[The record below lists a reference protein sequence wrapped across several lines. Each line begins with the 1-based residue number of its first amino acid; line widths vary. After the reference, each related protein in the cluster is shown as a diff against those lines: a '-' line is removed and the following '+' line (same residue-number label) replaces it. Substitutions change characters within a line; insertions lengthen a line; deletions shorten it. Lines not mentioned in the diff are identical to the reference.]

1 MHGPRLH
8 DLHKNRLPVQ
18 IEGILMNILEKI
30 KSGLTYFDGGAG
42 TLLQSWGLMPG
53 EKPEMWN
60 ITNPDKIIEMHRLYL
75 EAGADILTTCTF
87 GANRLKFDNLE
98 EIINAAVANAKTAC
112 EGYDAYIALDI
123 GPLGKMLEPLGDMP
137 FEEAVEIF
145 SESISIGA
153 KAGADLVLIETMNDS
168 YEAKAALLA
177 AKESCNLP
185 VFVTCVYDETHK
197 LMTGADPA
205 AMIAMLEGM
214 GADAIGMNCSLGPKQ
229 MKDIVP
235 LFAEKS
241 SVSIIVNPNAG
252 LPKTENGKTVFDID
266 ADEFSDIMCDIVKSG
281 ATIIGGCCG
290 TTPEH
295 IKKTVEKTKSLPYAL
310 PEKKNLTVVSSY
322 THAVEIGDIPVIIGE
337 RINPTGKKRFKQA
350 LRENDINYILGE
362 GLAQNKKGVSIL
374 DVNVGLPE
382 INEAEMMVRVIRS
395 LQSVID
401 LPLQIDTVDP
411 VAMEKA
417 MRIYNGKPLINS
429 VSGKEESMNAVFPLI
444 KKYGGAVIAVTID
457 ENGIPETAEGR
468 VAVAEKII
476 ARAAEYGIG
485 KNEIIVDPLA
495 MAVSSDS
502 NSANV
507 TLKAVRMLRDM
518 GIKTSLGVSNISFG
532 LPSRADVNA
541 VFYTMALQNGL
552 DCAIIN
558 PFSLE
563 MMKAWYCFN
572 ALTGKDANCSDY
584 IGFAQELEPTQ
595 VSSPAVSVA
604 ELDGCIISGLKEQA
618 GIAATEL
625 LKAKSPM
632 EIIDT
637 MIIPALNTVGKGFEE
652 KKVYLP
658 QLLMSA
664 QAAKEAF
671 DSIKAAI
678 PSGENKKDKIIIATV
693 KGDVHD
699 IGKNIVKVLLENYGY
714 DVIDLGKDVKPDAIA
729 DAVKSNGVRLVGLSA
744 LMTTTVPAMEDTIKL
759 LRKEAPDCRVM
770 VGGAVMT
777 EEYASMIGADFYGSD
792 AMSAVRYAE
801 KFFG

>member
-1 MHGPRLH
+1 
-8 DLHKNRLPVQ
+8 
-18 IEGILMNILEKI
+18 MNILEKI
-30 KSGLTYFDGGAG
+30 RSGLTYFDGGAG
-42 TLLQSWGLMPG
+42 TLLQSWDLAAG
-53 EKPEMWN
+53 EKPENWN
-60 ITNPDKIIEMHRLYL
+60 IEHPEKIIEMHRLYL

-98 EIINAAVANAKTAC
+98 EIITAAINNAKKAR
-112 EGYDAYIALDI
+112 EGYDAFIAFDV

-145 SESISIGA
+145 SESIRIGA
-153 KAGADLVLIETMNDS
+153 KAGADLILIETMNDS

-177 AKESCNLP
+177 AKESCHLP
-185 VFVTCVYDETHK
+185 VFVTCVYDETYK
-197 LMTGADPA
+197 LMTGADPS

-214 GADAIGMNCSLGPKQ
+214 GADAIGMNCSLGPNQ
-229 MKDIVP
+229 MKEIVP
-235 LFAEKS
+235 EFAKYA
-241 SVSIIVNPNAG
+241 SVPIIVNPNAG
-252 LPKTENGKTVFDID
+252 LPKTENGKTVFDIN
-266 ADEFSDIMCDIVKSG
+266 ADEFADIMCDIVKAG
-281 ATIIGGCCG
+281 ACIIGGCCG
-290 TTPEH
+290 TTPDH
-295 IKKTVEKTKSLPYAL
+295 IRKTVEKTKNLPFAL

-322 THAVEIGDIPVIIGE
+322 THAVEIGDVPVIIGE

-382 INEAEMMVRVIRS
+382 IDEAEMMVRVIRS

-401 LPLQIDTVDP
+401 LPLQIDTVDA

-417 MRIYNGKPLINS
+417 MRIYNGKALINS
-429 VSGKEESMNAVFPLI
+429 VSGKEESMNAVFPLV

-457 ENGIPETAEGR
+457 ESGIPETAEGR
-468 VAVAEKII
+468 VAIAEKII
-476 ARAAEYGIG
+476 ARASEFGIS

-502 NSANV
+502 QSANV
-507 TLKAVRMLRDM
+507 TLKAVKMLHDM

-541 VFYTMALQNGL
+541 VFYTMALHNGL

-584 IGFAQELEPTQ
+584 IEFAQELEPSQATA
-595 VSSPAVSVA
+595 SVSVA
-604 ELDGCIISGLKEQA
+604 ELDGCIISGMKEQA
-618 GIAATEL
+618 GICALEL
-625 LKAKSPM
+625 LKTKSPM

-671 DSIKAAI
+671 DAIKSAI
-678 PSGENKKDKIIIATV
+678 PSGENKKEKIIIATV

-714 DVIDLGKDVKPDAIA
+714 DVIDLGKDVKPEAVA
-729 DAVKSNGVRLVGLSA
+729 DAVKSSGAKLVGLSA
-744 LMTTTVPAMEDTIKL
+744 LMTTTVPAMEETIKL
-759 LRKEAPDCRVM
+759 LRAEAPDCRVM

>member
-1 MHGPRLH
+1 
-8 DLHKNRLPVQ
+8 
-18 IEGILMNILEKI
+18 MNVLEKI
-30 KSGLTYFDGGAG
+30 KSGITYFDGGAG

-53 EKPEMWN
+53 EKPEVWN
-60 ITNPDKIIEMHRLYL
+60 ITKPEKIIEMHRLYL

-87 GANRLKFDNLE
+87 GANKLKFDNLE
-98 EIINAAVANAKTAC
+98 EIINAAIKNAKTAC

-145 SESISIGA
+145 SESIRIGA
-153 KAGADLVLIETMNDS
+153 EAGADLVLIETMNDS

-177 AKESCNLP
+177 AKESCDLP
-185 VFVTCVYDETHK
+185 VFVTCVYDETKK

-229 MKDIVP
+229 MKEIVP
-235 LFAEKS
+235 VFAEKS
-241 SVSIIVNPNAG
+241 SVPIIVNPNAG

-266 ADEFSDIMCDIVKSG
+266 ADEFSDIMYDIVKSG

-290 TTPEH
+290 TTPGH
-295 IKKTVEKTKSLPYAL
+295 IRKTVEKTKNLPFVL

-322 THAVEIGDIPVIIGE
+322 THAIEIGDIPVIIGE

-382 INEAEMMVRVIRS
+382 IDEAEMMVRVIRS

-429 VSGKEESMNAVFPLI
+429 VSGKEESMNAVFPLV

-476 ARAAEYGIG
+476 ARAEEYGIG

-532 LPSRADVNA
+532 LPSRPDVNA
-541 VFYTMALQNGL
+541 VFYTMALQSGL

-558 PFSLE
+558 PFSIE

-595 VSSPAVSVA
+595 ASSPAVSVA
-604 ELDGCIISGLKEQA
+604 ELDGCIISGLKKQA

-625 LKAKSPM
+625 LKTKSPM

-671 DSIKAAI
+671 DTIKSAI

-714 DVIDLGKDVKPDAIA
+714 DVIDLGKDVKPETIVDS
-729 DAVKSNGVRLVGLSA
+729 VKSNGVRLVGLSA

-801 KFFG
+801 KYFG